1 MSWEAI
7 TREYDS
13 EVVGPEI
20 VRAVRTL
27 SGQVARHYPPGV
39 YASSPSWDAAALEE
53 LVQDVVEQLLTDG
66 QIDYVMLTAHGLSEF
81 ERLVTQQI
89 KRCLSKRRRR
99 TIVDNL
105 LDRSRAI
112 LTAPPFEEVPGQV
125 PVRYRLVGTEQADRE
140 PTPSELRAAALVAR
154 AVPRD
159 SSGVV
164 RERAPRVYTNVALS
178 AVLEG
183 IVRTLATPVTL
194 RHLDQIFRLLLTDLI
209 PSDLEELEGLGEVEA
224 VDETAVSAS
233 ADPESAVVVRSVVER
248 LLGRLTDEQKVILR
262 MKAADVA
269 DGEVATV
276 IGVSRP
282 TLASRKHDVFEVVR
296 VETAD
301 LDSDQREL
309 AVTLALH
316 EVTRT
321 GDR

>member
-7 TREYDS
+7 SREYDS

-53 LVQDVVEQLLTDG
+53 LVQDVVEQLLRDG

-125 PVRYRLVGTEQADRE
+125 PARYRLAGTEQADRE

-154 AVPRD
+154 AVPQD

-178 AVLEG
+178 VVLEG
-183 IVRTLATPVTL
+183 VVRTLATPVTL
-194 RHLDQIFRLLLTDLI
+194 RHLDHIFRLLLTDLI
-209 PSDLEELEGLGEVEA
+209 PSDLEELGDVEA
-224 VDETAVSAS
+224 VDEADASAS
-233 ADPESAVVVRSVVER
+233 ADPESAAVVRSVVKR
-248 LLGRLTDEQKVILR
+248 LIGRLTDEQKVILR

-309 AVTLALH
+309 AVTLVLH
-316 EVTRT
+316 ELART

>member
-7 TREYDS
+7 SREYDS

-39 YASSPSWDAAALEE
+39 YASSPSWDAAAIEE

-112 LTAPPFEEVPGQV
+112 LAAPPFEEVPGQV
-125 PVRYRLVGTEQADRE
+125 PVRYRLVGTEQGDRE

-183 IVRTLATPVTL
+183 VVRTLATPVTL
-194 RHLDQIFRLLLTDLI
+194 RHLDHIFRLLLTDLI
-209 PSDLEELEGLGEVEA
+209 PGDLEELGDVEA
-224 VDETAVSAS
+224 VDEAAMSGS
-233 ADPESAVVVRSVVER
+233 ADPESAAVVRSVVER

-282 TLASRKHDVFEVVR
+282 TLASRKHDVFEVLR

-316 EVTRT
+316 ELTRT